1 MSNRRPQGR
10 HAERRRATDYYLK
23 AAGHGV
29 DDNGAL
35 FRPIRNNRTRR
46 LDKALTPDAV
56 YKLVRAYLAVL
67 GFEIGAHA
75 LRATAATNEAASR
88 TEPRAARW
96 ARDTARPF
104 HSTGMAAEADSA
116 NVRVATGPVLTW
128 VTVNMRAAM
137 ASSAQAR
144 AAAWNAR

>member
-1 MSNRRPQGR
+1 VPLHPGPNTLI
-10 HAERRRATDYYLK
+10 HYYLK

-56 YKLVRAYLAVL
+56 YKQVHAYLAVL

-75 LRATAATNEAASR
+75 LRATAGTNEAFAAASR
-88 TEPRAARW
+88 KEPRAAPW
-96 ARDTARPF
+96 ARDTAIS
-104 HSTGMAAEADSA
+104 STGMAAESE
-116 NVRVATGPVLTW
+116 RC
-128 VTVNMRAAM
+128 
-137 ASSAQAR
+137 
-144 AAAWNAR
+144 